1 MLTADQ
7 STLLTQLSA
16 TWPAALKLTLSGAEP
31 AGLQAHPLGHE
42 VTALA
47 DGRPASLPFFV
58 GGKNEVAWFTLAPS
72 DQAMRGAVED
82 LRAWILPSFGWEDPR
97 GAMVLPGEVAGAL
110 GQLILTMS
118 PSGYFRWQTAKS
130 QVDRVITKLRQMRA
144 LDQARPRHTVV
155 RLPSLLELR
164 QEFAVAL
171 TVGDRL
177 AAEGA
182 VGAIDR
188 RQLDSADNTLFM
200 RIRLWGRFSDFDCI
214 VNYPDLARLVSI
226 RMPHRVR
233 LSILEAF
240 HALLLAPLEDE
251 GKNEE
256 ALKQYVA
263 RIHDTLGGLIA
274 LVDATDTLPARRLL
288 GYRVRVM
295 GDAKE
300 AKKLL
305 SGPPDPVLS
314 GLLTSLAK
322 QGEEPPPTLEEQFL
336 EARKKLDWKSVQE
349 LGEQLIADHPE
360 YIPLL
365 RRSLEFRPNP
375 ALGSSLDAREPKA
388 PSGAAAQPTL
398 PRTWPEWLRL
408 LRGDDS
414 AFLEVFLEE
423 REAGAAEGLGP
434 QEVQQLCDSLEEL
447 YTDPAASQD
456 ARLRRTLLTGLVE
469 MVDDFV
475 KEPGFPRSDLADVY
489 LGLFRLW
496 GSLKRGSVYP
506 PDSQVLLE
514 LAEARMQFGRCDEAE
529 VIGLLRAWWEARPI
543 KALLPFLLGAV
554 EMLDR
559 VGSEGQCE
567 NFWVLAGNFVRG
579 EPDVLSPG
587 ERYLW
592 RQVGARIGY
601 DQATLDE
608 YVPLPQAVASM
619 DPIRQAALAK
629 VAIVSL
635 RERQA
640 HEAVGLLRERCD
652 SQIIVVSETHPGAVT
667 RSALSADVVL
677 FVWSA
682 TTHAV
687 FRAFDGVDKKR
698 FAYVQGTGAS
708 SIVLALE
715 RWVAGRAEAEG
726 AA

>member
-7 STLLTQLSA
+7 NTLIAQLSA
-16 TWPAALKLTLSGAEP
+16 TWPAALKLTLSGGKP
-31 AGLQAHPLGHE
+31 AGLQSHPLGQE
-42 VTALA
+42 ITALA
-47 DGRPASLPFFV
+47 EGRAASLPYFV
-58 GGKNEVAWFTLAPS
+58 SGKSEVAWFTLAPN
-72 DQAMRGAVED
+72 DQEMRAAVED
-82 LRAWILPSFGWEDPR
+82 LRAWVLPSFGWEDPR
-97 GAMVLPGEVAGAL
+97 GAMVLPGEATGAL
-110 GQLILTMS
+110 GRLILTMS
-118 PSGYFRWQTAKS
+118 PAGYFRWQTTKAHAE
-130 QVDRVITKLRQMRA
+130 RVVGKLRQMRA
-144 LDQARPRHTVV
+144 LEQARPRHTVV

-171 TVGDRL
+171 TAGDRP

-182 VGAIDR
+182 VAAIDR

-200 RIRLWGRFSDFDCI
+200 RIRLWGRFADFDRI
-214 VNYPDLARLVSI
+214 VNHPDLARLVSI

-256 ALKQYVA
+256 ALKQYAA

-274 LVDATDTLPARRLL
+274 LVDAADPLPARRLL
-288 GYRVRVM
+288 GYCVRVL
-295 GDAKE
+295 GDPKE
-300 AKKLL
+300 AKELL
-305 SGPPDPVLS
+305 RGLPDPVLS
-314 GLLTSLAK
+314 WLLTALAK
-322 QGEEPPPTLEEQFL
+322 QGEEPPPNLEEQFL

-349 LGEQLIADHPE
+349 LGEQLIAHHPE
-360 YIPLL
+360 YVPLL

-375 ALGSSLDAREPKA
+375 ALASSLDAREPNA
-388 PSGAAAQPTL
+388 PSGAAAQPAP
-398 PRTWPEWLRL
+398 PRTWAEWLTL
-408 LRGDDS
+408 LRGGDP
-414 AFLEVFLEE
+414 AVLEAFLEE
-423 REAGAAEGLGP
+423 REPGAAEGLGP
-434 QEVQQLCDSLEEL
+434 QEVQQLCDRLEEL
-447 YTDPAASQD
+447 YTDPAAGQD
-456 ARLRRTLLTGLVE
+456 ARLRRTLLSGLVE

-496 GSLKRGSVYP
+496 GSVKRGSVYS

-514 LAEARMQFGRCDEAE
+514 LAEATLQFGRCDEAE
-529 VIGLLRAWWEARPI
+529 VIGLLRAWWEARPV

-559 VGSEGQCE
+559 LGSEGQCE
-567 NFWVLAGNFVRG
+567 NFWVLAGDFVRG
-579 EPDVLSPG
+579 DPEVLSLG

-592 RQVGARIGY
+592 RQVGAQIGY
-601 DQATLDE
+601 DQGTLDE
-608 YVPLPQAVASM
+608 YVPLPEAAPSV
-619 DPIRQAALAK
+619 DPIRQAALLK
-629 VAIVSL
+629 MAIISL

-640 HEAVGLLRERCD
+640 QEAAGLLRERSD
-652 SQIIVVSETHPGAVT
+652 AQVIVVSETYPGAAT
-667 RSALSADVVL
+667 QSALSADVVL

-687 FRAFDGVDKKR
+687 FRAFDAVDKKR

-715 RWVAGRAEAEG
+715 RWVAGREETIG
-726 AA
+726 TS